1 VRGCGAGRAATVTAQ
16 HSTVWGPQH
25 RPHSCAEVATTAPPA
40 CRWLCLCL
48 CASLCASCDLRSF
61 CCLRPVSCVP
71 ALRSIAHS
79 EAWLL
84 LAAGCHN
91 PGKRISP
98 KLRFLVKFATQAP
111 PAAALPR
118 PRSTPMALQAPE
130 LPAGRELMS
139 ERWCYFCGRK
149 GKPTRGSSR
158 GRKRVA
164 FVRCG
169 QYSHAIVGVTPHDYE
184 RAMAGCICPTH
195 TVSVTYKLGVTT
207 AG

>member
-1 VRGCGAGRAATVTAQ
+1 
-16 HSTVWGPQH
+16 
-25 RPHSCAEVATTAPPA
+25 
-40 CRWLCLCL
+40 
-48 CASLCASCDLRSF
+48 
-61 CCLRPVSCVP
+61 VSCVP

-207 AG
+207 AGMIEVASLLEATEGKRPIAARAVRLLPYSTAPAHPRLPQHN